1 MKQFVSK
8 RKVYLTVVPCFLIV
22 RCPFRSMVGR
32 FILQQNFHDCCF
44 KESVNFFVV
53 WFVLD

>member
-8 RKVYLTVVPCFLIV
+8 RMVYLRVVPWFLIV

-32 FILQQNFHDCCF
+32 FILQQNLHDCCF
-44 KESVNFFVV
+44 KEYVSFFVG
-53 WFVLD
+53 WFVLG